1 MQELIELSWQTQIVI
16 VSGYLSYVL
25 AYSGMRSEHKT
36 IDSVS
41 IVLCFG
47 GLGLLIIHTIDPLIG
62 EDFRFEN
69 VVLGISG
76 VVVPIIFAVLWR
88 KLFRENFGKFWRWT
102 GVSEEDGLP
111 TAWNTLIQKRG
122 LLYTQINVTT
132 KDGRVLESWPLEPFN
147 NDPNGPCVL
156 GADGS
161 IGMYVTHIT
170 EVGEER
176 REVRKLRDDN
186 GIRITYIPKDQIA
199 EVDLRRSFKKRSN

>member
-1 MQELIELSWQTQIVI
+1 M
-16 VSGYLSYVL
+16 
-25 AYSGMRSEHKT
+25 
-36 IDSVS
+36 
-41 IVLCFG
+41 
-47 GLGLLIIHTIDPLIG
+47 
-62 EDFRFEN
+62 
-69 VVLGISG
+69 
-76 VVVPIIFAVLWR
+76 
-88 KLFRENFGKFWRWT
+88 
-102 GVSEEDGLP
+102 
-111 TAWNTLIQKRG
+111 
-122 LLYTQINVTT
+122 TT